1 MSEHCE
7 EHCDSDC
14 PGGKVVKRTFGQTVQ
29 FQWHG
34 TWGVRWDYECPF
46 CEGAKAE
53 RERCVTLLKD
63 AIGFD
68 DPRACSHVRDGIE
81 EAIYILS
88 GESEPRGLDAAERAR
103 IVCFLDDLA
112 DRADDDG
119 LLGRRDTIT
128 KIKHQIQRGEHLEE
142 K

>member
-1 MSEHCE
+1 MTDHC

-14 PGGKVVKRTFGQTVQ
+14 LGGKVVKRTFGQTVQ

-53 RERCVTLLKD
+53 RERIVAWLRQDKNK
-63 AIGFD
+63 
-68 DPRACSHVRDGIE
+68 
-81 EAIYILS
+81 
-88 GESEPRGLDAAERAR
+88 GEMLVDSEYWPLIAANA
-103 IVCFLDDLA
+103 LA
-112 DRADDDG
+112 DDIA
-119 LLGRRDTIT
+119 
-128 KIKHQIQRGEHLEE
+128 RGAHLED